1 MQQFNYIITK
11 LKELDFNN
19 FSFDKVDLN
28 DNKII
33 NIKYLN
39 ESLEFQTPK
48 LIIESLIKEN
58 NQKYQNELNS
68 LHLLTDSLNQ
78 EVITANSKTDS
89 LRTSISIRNRELN
102 KLRKKYNETVAT
114 IDSMS
119 NDELAKFLTDRYK

>member
-1 MQQFNYIITK
+1 MKNQLLLTVLLTSLFWVLGCYAFIDLTRPK
-11 LKELDFNN
+11 C
-19 FSFDKVDLN
+19 VDC
-28 DNKII
+28 
-33 NIKYLN
+33 
-39 ESLEFQTPK
+39 EA
-48 LIIESLIKEN
+48 LIKEN

-78 EVITANSKTDS
+78 EVTIANSKTDS